1 MKVVMGSFFGRGTR
15 RPDEQEFQ
23 AQLEELMRKVGK
35 LEEALQK
42 PADAA
47 AQMLPPQLDALLSG
61 LSDARIDVERKREQL
76 DKLEEEAKN
85 REEKLRAWEEGL
97 KERQQ
102 ALDDQERRLRQ
113 EREAAE
119 RASGGGDT
127 AAAADETGTRPA
139 DTPAESGDGRNPGA
153 VESRRTTAADSGEE
167 NPAGRQSADGAA
179 WKAMEERMDALRKA
193 VEDSAYKDNL
203 IRELHK
209 ELQQHRQGMLAEV
222 AKPYLR
228 SVMKIHERLWDTA
241 RYYAREEV
249 RKEADAYARF
259 LRKVESDVVAVQ
271 DMLEDD
277 FGVSYF
283 EAEAGGEFR
292 PREQH
297 ALKTVATTDAAQAGR
312 VAECLYGGFR
322 MEETGK
328 VVKAAQITLYKLDNE
343 NK

>member
-1 MKVVMGSFFGRGTR
+1 MVERV
-15 RPDEQEFQ
+15 E
-23 AQLEELMRKVGK
+23 QLEREMQRLREKRKDESEREQPMT
-35 LEEALQK
+35 EEK
-42 PADAA
+42 PERENPVVADAPETPEVAVREESREDAA
-47 AQMLPPQLDALLSG
+47 AAEM
-61 LSDARIDVERKREQL
+61 ARRLAE
-76 DKLEEEAKN
+76 
-85 REEKLRAWEEGL
+85 L
-97 KERQQ
+97 KEREKRLAEGEK
-102 ALDDQERRLRQ
+102 ALTERTREVEGREKAVAERERAQEERNAATGGG
-113 EREAAE
+113 EREAGTEGAAE
-119 RASGGGDT
+119 T
-127 AAAADETGTRPA
+127 TTET
-139 DTPAESGDGRNPGA
+139 
-153 VESRRTTAADSGEE
+153 
-167 NPAGRQSADGAA
+167 QAA
-179 WKAMEERMDALRKA
+179 WKAVEERLERLGTLLEDA
-193 VEDSAYKDNL
+193 AYKDNL
-203 IRELHK
+203 IKELHK
-209 ELQQHRQGMLAEV
+209 ELQQHRQGMLADV

-292 PREQH
+292 PKEQH
-297 ALKTVATTDAAQAGR
+297 ALKTVATTDAALAGR

-328 VVKAAQITLYKLDNE
+328 VVKAAQITLYKMDNT